1 MRSTLFLLFL
11 SCFFCSYAQEEI
23 ILKNPSFEGFPK
35 LSRTPDL
42 WFDCGFPG
50 ESQVDIHP
58 VPDSEFQ
65 VDKTPIDGYS
75 YLGMVTRENETWEAI
90 GQRLSQP
97 LRGGKT
103 YSLSIYLARS
113 IAYLSALSNHDIAD
127 IPIVA
132 KKKNFATPIKLRI
145 WGGDGYCQK
154 GELLAES
161 SLIKNTE
168 WQEFEFKLNPKYNLH
183 FITFEAFYKV
193 PCPFPYNGNIL
204 LDNASS
210 IVELGDTEFLFADS
224 VRVAY
229 LDSLE
234 DAEIF
239 VTPAAEEYLKK
250 KIQPK
255 VEVQLAEEE
264 EFKEGVLTKEDRT
277 FLREQLKLVKF
288 EPKSPYLEDRGI
300 DAIIEIVKKLNEFE
314 DDLKISFCIKANDGR
329 EISRGREVLNLF
341 LEAGIPRS
349 NIRLKTQI
357 PDIKINK
364 TYFKGGD
371 YSHIYLC
378 VY

>member
-1 MRSTLFLLFL
+1 MRLTLTLLFL

-58 VPDSEFQ
+58 VPNSEFQ
-65 VDKTPIDGYS
+65 VDKTPIDGDS
-75 YLGMVTRENETWEAI
+75 YLGMITRENETWEAI

-97 LRGGKT
+97 LQGGKT
-103 YSLSIYLARS
+103 YGFSIYLSRS
-113 IAYLSALSNHDIAD
+113 ATYISALQYS
-127 IPIVA
+127 P
-132 KKKNFATPIKLRI
+132 KGKLNFATPIKLRI
-145 WGGDGYCQK
+145 WGGDGYCK
-154 GELLAES
+154 KAELLAES
-161 SLIKNTE
+161 PIIINTR
-168 WQEFEFKLNPKYNLH
+168 WLEFDFKLNPSNDLSY
-183 FITFEAFYKV
+183 ITFEAFYKV

-255 VEVQLAEEE
+255 TEVQLAEEE

-288 EPKSPYLEDRGI
+288 EPKSPYLKNEGI
-300 DAIIEIVKKLNEFE
+300 DAVIEIVKKLNKFE
-314 DDLKISFCIKANDGR
+314 EDLKISFCINTVESGWKSKRGK
-329 EISRGREVLNLF
+329 EILSLF
-341 LEAGIPRS
+341 LEAGIPKN
-349 NIRLKTQI
+349 NIRLRKYI
-357 PDIKINK
+357 PDIKEV
-364 TYFKGGD
+364 YFRGGG
-371 YSHIYLC
+371 YSDIYLC
-378 VY
+378 IY